1 LLPPTYRYKHG
12 ITLAGVLYFHRI
24 SDFKMGGTST
34 RNFKMFRKLCGDTT
48 LQNVI
53 IVTNMWGEVNPQVG
67 EAREAELIREEMFF
81 KPVLDKGAQMARHE
95 NTVPSAER
103 IIRLILNN
111 DPMALQIQM
120 ELVKEGKDIS
130 ETSAGEELTR
140 ELNAQIKKY
149 KEELRTLRE
158 EMKQAIKDKEE
169 EIRGELE
176 IEVKKM
182 QKEIARFEND
192 TKTLASNYK
201 REKEMLEARFTEVE
215 EGARRDAQ
223 RIATQYQ
230 RQIDE
235 LRTTLT
241 CSATASEKEKAQMR
255 EEINELSRKQVHIL
269 SRFFTRAGIFLDDY
283 NPFPAI
289 YERVPSFR

>member
-1 LLPPTYRYKHG
+1 
-12 ITLAGVLYFHRI
+12 
-24 SDFKMGGTST
+24 
-34 RNFKMFRKLCGDTT
+34 MFRKLCGDDT
-48 LQNVI
+48 LRNVI
-53 IVTNMWGEVNPQVG
+53 IVTNMWGEVNPQLG
-67 EAREAELIREEMFF
+67 ETREAELIREEMFF

-111 DPMALQIQM
+111 DPLPLQIQM
-120 ELVKEGKDIS
+120 ELVTEGKDIS

-140 ELNAQIKKY
+140 ELNAQITKY

-158 EMKQAIKDKEE
+158 EMKQAIKAKDEE
-169 EIRGELE
+169 FRAELE
-176 IEVKKM
+176 IETKKM
-182 QKEIARFEND
+182 QKQIARFESEA
-192 TKTLASNYK
+192 KTLASDYK

-215 EGARRDAQ
+215 EGARRDAE
-223 RIATQYQ
+223 RTATQYQ
-230 RQIDE
+230 RQINE

-241 CSATASEKEKAQMR
+241 FSTTASEREKARMQ
-255 EEINELSRKQVHIL
+255 EEIDELSRKQVHIL
-269 SRFFTRAGIFLDDY
+269 SRFFTRAGVFLDDY